1 MSVTHNEVVKLLALV
16 AAIDDITVTET
27 KIAAWRAMAEQGGWE
42 SFEAARRAL
51 LVYRS
56 ENPNFPVKPGHIT
69 QVLER
74 VRKAASAEFNR
85 RELDPPRE
93 ALADPTAYRTWIL
106 ARSTEHH
113 AAVMAKFVAGD
124 RPALRAIEA
133 AS

>member
-1 MSVTHNEVVKLLALV
+1 MSVSHNDVVKLLALV
-16 AAIDDITVTET
+16 AAIDDINVNES
-27 KIAAWRAMAEQGGWE
+27 KVAAWKALAEQGQWE

-74 VRKAASAEFNR
+74 VRRAAAAEFNR
-85 RELDPPRE
+85 RKLDPPTH
-93 ALADPTAYRTWIL
+93 ALDDPDRYARWVADAA
-106 ARSTEHH
+106 ARHK
-113 AAVMAKFVAGD
+113 AQIMARFVAGD
-124 RPALRAIEA
+124 RSDLRAIEA

>member
-27 KIAAWRAMAEQGGWE
+27 KIAAWRAMAEQGDWE

-85 RELDPPRE
+85 RELDPPRSV
-93 ALADPTAYRTWIL
+93 LAEPGAYRDWVL
-106 ARSTEHH
+106 ARAAENH
-113 AAVMAKFVAGD
+113 AQVMAKFVAGD
-124 RPALRAIEA
+124 RPALKAIEA

>member
-1 MSVTHNEVVKLLALV
+1 MSVTYNDVVKLLAIV
-16 AAIDDITVTET
+16 AAIDDITVTES
-27 KIAAWRAMAEQGGWE
+27 KVSAWKAMAEQGEWE

-56 ENPNFPVKPGHIT
+56 EHPNFPVKPGHIT

-93 ALADPTAYRTWIL
+93 VLDDPAEYRAWIH
-106 ARSTEHH
+106 ARAAENR

-124 RPALRAIEA
+124 QPALRAIEA